1 MTDTHPDTTTVTG
14 AVAAPCANV
23 STHSSGS
30 ATTAAHSTAT
40 TGSAART
47 PSAPAAGSAAPA
59 AAPSA
64 FSEGGCD
71 CQKDDGQ
78 AGYESATE
86 LHR

>member
-1 MTDTHPDTTTVTG
+1 MTDAHPDTTAVTG
-14 AVAAPCANV
+14 AVARPGANV

-59 AAPSA
+59 AA
-64 FSEGGCD
+64 FSEGGCN

-78 AGYESATE
+78 AGYESTTQ

>member
-1 MTDTHPDTTTVTG
+1 MTDTHPDTTTVTA

-30 ATTAAHSTAT
+30 GTTAAHSTAT

-47 PSAPAAGSAAPA
+47 PSAPAAGSAAA
-59 AAPSA
+59 AAPA
-64 FSEGGCD
+64 FGEGGCN

-78 AGYESATE
+78 AGYESTTQ